1 MRNAKIIVVDDN
13 EAVLRSLRT
22 ILSHEFK
29 TIVTVSSPV
38 LLPALLRNGDVDMV
52 LLDMNFGAGKQ
63 SGGEGLFWLDRILE
77 LKNPPAVILI
87 TAFGDI
93 ELAVS
98 SLKRGAS
105 DFIVKPWDNE
115 KLIQTLVHVW
125 EHRMES
131 NTDKASSVAESLI
144 NALLKKYTEAYAK
157 PLPRLTAEAVDKLSD
172 MAGVIWPCC
181 SKSSNVRSYL
191 WINAVW
197 MPMISMWRSFR
208 KSPILVRW
216 RIWNGSLSP
225 RY

>member
-1 MRNAKIIVVDDN
+1 MRDAKIIVVDDN

-52 LLDMNFGAGKQ
+52 LLDMNFGTGKQ

-98 SLKRGAS
+98 SLKKGAT

-115 KLIQTLVHVW
+115 KLIQTLIHAL
-125 EHRMES
+125 ERRAISDANEI
-131 NTDKASSVAESLI
+131 SSVAESLI
-144 NALLKKYTEAYAK
+144 NALLKKIYGGLRETV
-157 PLPRLTAEAVDKLSD
+157 TSSD
-172 MAGVIWPCC
+172 CGGG
-181 SKSSNVRSYL
+181 R
-191 WINAVW
+191 
-197 MPMISMWRSFR
+197 
-208 KSPILVRW
+208 
-216 RIWNGSLSP
+216 
-225 RY
+225 

>member
-1 MRNAKIIVVDDN
+1 
-13 EAVLRSLRT
+13 
-22 ILSHEFK
+22 
-29 TIVTVSSPV
+29 
-38 LLPALLRNGDVDMV
+38 MV

-98 SLKRGAS
+98 SLKKGAT

-115 KLIQTLVHVW
+115 KLIQTLIHAL
-125 EHRMES
+125 ERRAES
-131 NTDKASSVAESLI
+131 DANEISSVAESLI

-157 PLPRLTAEAVDKLSD
+157 PLPRLTVEAVDKLSD
-172 MAGVIWPCC
+172 MARVGVIWPCC
-181 SKSSNVRSYL
+181 SKPSNVRSYL

-197 MPMISMWRSFR
+197 MLMISMWRIFR
-208 KSPILVRW
+208 MFPTLVRW
-216 RIWNGSLSP
+216 RIWSDSLSP